1 METMKKVLNRMNG
14 WLDSGIFWGLII
26 SAMVLLYIISEEVY
40 NWVAIVSSIIGLVYY
55 FKVILPDLLK
65 MEEKEEN

>member
-1 METMKKVLNRMNG
+1 METMKKVLNRMKS
-14 WLDSGIFWGLII
+14 WLDSGIFWGLTI
-26 SAMVLLYIISEEVY
+26 SAMVLLYIISEEIY
-40 NWVAIVSSIIGLVYY
+40 NCVAIVSSIFGLVYY

>member
-1 METMKKVLNRMNG
+1 METMKKVLNRMNS
-14 WLDSGIFWGLII
+14 WLDNGIFWGLII
-26 SAMVLLYIISEEVY
+26 SAMVLLYIISEEIY
-40 NWVAIVSSIIGLVYY
+40 NWVAIVGSIIGLVYY